1 MKHDEHFWWITLVR
15 GFVALVAG
23 SAIVVIPD
31 MARTLLLLPMA
42 IAVTILGLAVYG
54 VLDSVLVF
62 VTSYMVPSHLARIV
76 LRLQGTVGVTLG
88 ILLYRVFFFRVQLY
102 WFLVLIAIQSL
113 STAIAEFLI
122 ARHSMTR
129 ASSLWNFT
137 AAVVAFGFSCSY
149 FYMVVALADR
159 MLPQEISWL
168 VYGYLVAFGIA
179 QCLTA
184 ARMLYADRPTDPA
197 SASSERWREP

>member
-23 SAIVVIPD
+23 SAIAVVPD

-42 IAVTILGLAVYG
+42 IAVSILGLAVYG

-62 VTSYMVPSHLARIV
+62 ITSYTVPSRLARII
-76 LRLQGTVGVTLG
+76 LRLQGVIGITLG
-88 ILLYRVFFFRVQLY
+88 VLIYRVFFFRVQLY
-102 WFLVLIAIQSL
+102 WFLILITIQSL

-122 ARHSMTR
+122 ARHSMTPCTSR
-129 ASSLWNFT
+129 WNFT
-137 AAVVAFGFSCSY
+137 ATAVAFGFSCSY
-149 FYMVVALADR
+149 IYIALTFADKL
-159 MLPQEISWL
+159 LPQEITWL
-168 VYGYLVAFGIA
+168 VYGYLIAFGIA

-184 ARMLYADRPTDPA
+184 GRMLYAGRTTYPPERPHY
-197 SASSERWREP
+197 